1 MRANLVAIGNSRGV
15 RIPKA
20 VLEQTGLTDTVEL
33 EVRGKQ
39 LVIRSARKP
48 REGWAEDCRK
58 MAELGEDG
66 LIDPQTPTIWDETE
80 WTW

>member
-20 VLEQTGLTDTVEL
+20 VLEQTGLKDEVDM
-33 EVRGKQ
+33 EVRGSEI
-39 LVIRSARKP
+39 VIRSARKP
-48 REGWAEDCRK
+48 REGWADDCKK

-66 LIDPQTPTIWDETE
+66 LIDPQTPTVFDETE